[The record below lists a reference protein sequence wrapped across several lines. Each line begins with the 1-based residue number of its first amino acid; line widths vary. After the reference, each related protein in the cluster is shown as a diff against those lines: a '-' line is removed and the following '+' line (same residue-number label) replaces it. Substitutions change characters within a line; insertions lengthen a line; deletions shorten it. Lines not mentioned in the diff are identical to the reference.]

1 MKRFL
6 AVVFVLVLLLA
17 GVAVGG
23 AYVFDDRIRAT
34 VENRDL
40 AETSGIST
48 NFVDVLTFFIGSGI
62 AGLAGV
68 ALSLMD
74 AISFDFGVGYIV
86 DAFLVVTF
94 GGAASLLG
102 TVVSAFGIA
111 QTQSI
116 TEFFLAGSMAKVITL
131 SLIVFILMLRPQGLF
146 ASKVRR

>member
-1 MKRFL
+1 MPAGHSAGVVLDREVDVSRGDWLL
-6 AVVFVLVLLLA
+6 AVDGQGQSLEA
-17 GVAVGG
+17 S
-23 AYVFDDRIRAT
+23 REIRAT

-86 DAFLVVTF
+86 AS
-94 GGAASLLG
+94 GARAASRSMG
-102 TVVSAFGIA
+102 TENSAASICRAIA
-111 QTQSI
+111 SI
-116 TEFFLAGSMAKVITL
+116 SA
-131 SLIVFILMLRPQGLF
+131 
-146 ASKVRR
+146 